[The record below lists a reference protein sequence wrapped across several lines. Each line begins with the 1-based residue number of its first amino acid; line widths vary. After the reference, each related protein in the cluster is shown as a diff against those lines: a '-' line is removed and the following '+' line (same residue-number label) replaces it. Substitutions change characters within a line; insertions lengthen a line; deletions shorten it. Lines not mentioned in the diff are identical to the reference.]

1 MTPSSRLSAAILT
14 TSQLSGLNRS
24 KPMNLQLPTIGLIV
38 YGGIDPES
46 GAECEDA
53 VEKGFCEE
61 KNKNSWEQVG
71 ACPLTKACLNNPKL
85 RHSGADK
92 NDPNYNVYQE
102 MQSQNDSSTAQLV
115 AMGYN
120 GDLPKAEF
128 KEDHINKQK
137 ETSVTVPNTL
147 ASKQQQAL
155 AKSKTYARNHVQSS

>member
-1 MTPSSRLSAAILT
+1 
-14 TSQLSGLNRS
+14 
-24 KPMNLQLPTIGLIV
+24 MNLQLPTIGLIV

-120 GDLPKAEF
+120 CDLPKAEF

-147 ASKQQQAL
+147 ASQQQQAL

>member
-1 MTPSSRLSAAILT
+1 MAESIQSLEPSAKMLLRRVSVKRRTRTHGSKLERV
-14 TSQLSGLNRS
+14 RS
-24 KPMNLQLPTIGLIV
+24 PRH
-38 YGGIDPES
+38 D
-46 GAECEDA
+46 
-53 VEKGFCEE
+53 
-61 KNKNSWEQVG
+61 
-71 ACPLTKACLNNPKL
+71 PKL

-102 MQSQNDSSTAQLV
+102 MQSPNDSSTAQLV
-115 AMGYN
+115 AMSYN

-147 ASKQQQAL
+147 ASQQQQAL